1 MRLGTLVRGVSGFG
15 LWFSFRRCGSGSLP
29 ARRVGA
35 LENWEETV
43 CANECL
49 VWSSRVFKDSRRGR
63 VQFDGVDLI
72 SCRRGAASQESLGSR
87 D

>member
-1 MRLGTLVRGVSGFG
+1 MRRGTLVQGVSGFG

-49 VWSSRVFKDSRRGR
+49 VWSSMVFKDARRVH
-63 VQFDGVDLI
+63 VQFDAVSLI
-72 SCRRGAASQESLGSR
+72 SCRRGAASQESRGSR